1 MIRTLFFQPLGPAL
15 LLTLGGLLLWFLSWL
30 VWRAAVTR
38 RTLGLAR
45 FRIPLALLTVV
56 AAAFLWLRIGATP
69 AAQSLSWKWQP
80 LTVAGATIQWRADPW
95 NWFAVLMILVLTAA
109 VLLLT
114 DHDAPVTPAGG
125 SAERT
130 LWLGTA
136 AAVFVCSANLITLAS
151 CWLILDAMLTLH
163 LHPARQ
169 SEPAGRAW
177 ALLTMSTPLLLLIL
191 IMAGEG
197 GISEPLIG
205 GRFARSLLPWLW
217 LLGLIRVGV
226 YPLQFWITSPGK
238 ISNAAQT
245 AVHLLGAT
253 AGIWLLA
260 RVQAL
265 AGLSLTRQPEW
276 AALGAFALLGTAIAA
291 WTAEDDQWRWR
302 WIAVNRACIVML
314 AAYVSGQP
322 GPGAFA
328 WSLATFG
335 LGAGLLAVAQM
346 GRNGWRWRM
355 PALLGA
361 LVLWGLPGTVGF
373 LARSALIFPTELAI
387 APSLF
392 VVLLVSEILLV
403 AALWESVR
411 RAGTPDA
418 EEEEAAPPT
427 PPSYSALVRLAA
439 ATLLLAA
446 PAIIWGLFPQR
457 LAALGG
463 FALPDGATTLAQV
476 IATARRSV
484 WIGLVISGLVGAAL
498 GIWRTQIFG
507 QVRGWQQ
514 GLGVI
519 VGLEWLYRLVVGG
532 LRVVGGGLQYFATL
546 GEGEGYLG
554 WLALAGLVLW
564 VLLRG

>member
-1 MIRTLFFQPLGPAL
+1 
-15 LLTLGGLLLWFLSWL
+15 LGGLLLWFLSWL

-38 RTLGLAR
+38 RTIGLAR
-45 FRIPLALLTVV
+45 FRIPVALLTV
-56 AAAFLWLRIGATP
+56 AASAVLWLRIETTP

-80 LTVAGATIQWRADPW
+80 LTVAGAVIQWRADPW
-95 NWFAVLMILVLTAA
+95 NWFVVLLILVLTAA

-114 DHDAPVTPAGG
+114 DHDAPLTPAGG

-130 LWLGTA
+130 LWLGA
-136 AAVFVCSANLITLAS
+136 AAALFVCSASLITLAS
-151 CWLILDAMLTLH
+151 CWLILDAMLALR

-177 ALLTMSTPLLLLIL
+177 ALLTIVTPLLLLVL
-191 IMAGEG
+191 AMAGEN
-197 GISEPLIG
+197 GIGAPLIG
-205 GRFARSLLPWLW
+205 GRFARSVLTWLW
-217 LLGLIRVGV
+217 LLGLLRVGV
-226 YPLQFWITSPGK
+226 YPLHFWITSPGRM
-238 ISNAAQT
+238 SNAAQA

-253 AGIWLLA
+253 TGIWFLA

-291 WTAEDDQWRWR
+291 WTAEEDQWRWR

-314 AAYVSGQP
+314 AAYVSGEP
-322 GPGAFA
+322 GPAAFA
-328 WSLATFG
+328 WSLAAFG
-335 LGAGLLAVAQM
+335 LGAGLLAVAPLGQ
-346 GRNGWRWRM
+346 GGWRWRA

-373 LARSALIFPTELAI
+373 LARSALIFPTELPI
-387 APSLF
+387 AAGLF
-392 VVLLVSEILLV
+392 VVLLVGEILLV

-411 RAGTPDA
+411 RAGTSDA
-418 EEEEAAPPT
+418 EEQEAMAAPVPPT
-427 PPSYSALVRLAA
+427 ARPYGVLVRLTA

-446 PAIIWGLFPQR
+446 PAIVWGLFPQR

-484 WIGLVISGLVGAAL
+484 WIGLVISGLGGVAL
-498 GIWRTQIFG
+498 GIWRTQIFS

-514 GLGVI
+514 GLGAI

-554 WLALAGLVLW
+554 WLALAGLILW

>member
-15 LLTLGGLLLWFLSWL
+15 VLALGGLLLWFLSWL

-45 FRIPLALLTVV
+45 FRIPLALLTIA

-80 LTVAGATIQWRADPW
+80 LTVAGAAIQWRADPW

-109 VLLLT
+109 VLLLP

-130 LWLGTA
+130 LWLGA
-136 AAVFVCSANLITLAS
+136 GAAVFVCSANLITLAS
-151 CWLILDAMLTLH
+151 CWLILDAMLTLR
-163 LHPARQ
+163 LHPARR

-205 GRFARSLLPWLW
+205 GRFLRSVLPWLW

-346 GRNGWRWRM
+346 GQGGWRWRL

-387 APSLF
+387 APGLF
-392 VVLLVSEILLV
+392 VILLVSEILLV
-403 AALWESVR
+403 AALWESAR

-418 EEEEAAPPT
+418 EEEEAVPPT
-427 PPSYSALVRLAA
+427 PRSYGILARLAA

-457 LAALGG
+457 LAVLGG

-484 WIGLVISGLVGAAL
+484 WIGLIISGLGGAAL

-519 VGLEWLYRLVVGG
+519 VGLEWLYRLVIGG
-532 LRVVGGGLQYFATL
+532 LRLVGGGLQYFATL

>member
-15 LLTLGGLLLWFLSWL
+15 VLALGGLLLWFLSWL

-45 FRIPLALLTVV
+45 FRIPLALLTVAV
-56 AAAFLWLRIGATP
+56 AAFLWLRIGSTP

-80 LTVAGATIQWRADPW
+80 LTVAGAVIQWRADPW
-95 NWFAVLMILVLTAA
+95 NWFAVLLILVLTAA

-114 DHDAPVTPAGG
+114 DQDAPVTPAGG

-130 LWLGTA
+130 LWLGAA

-151 CWLILDAMLTLH
+151 CWLILDAMLTLR

-191 IMAGEG
+191 TMAGEG

-205 GRFARSLLPWLW
+205 GRFARSVLPWLW

-226 YPLQFWITSPGK
+226 YPLHFWITSPGRM
-238 ISNAAQT
+238 SNAAQA

-253 AGIWLLA
+253 TGIWFLA

-265 AGLSLTRQPEW
+265 AGLSLTRRPEW

-291 WTAEDDQWRWR
+291 WTAEEGQWRWR

-314 AAYVSGQP
+314 AAYVSGEP

-346 GRNGWRWRM
+346 GQGGWRWRL

-361 LVLWGLPGTVGF
+361 LVLWGMSGTVGF
-373 LARSALIFPTELAI
+373 LARSALIFPTELPI
-387 APSLF
+387 APGLF
-392 VVLLVSEILLV
+392 VVLLVGEILLV

-411 RAGTPDA
+411 RAGTSDT
-418 EEEEAAPPT
+418 EEQAAALPT
-427 PPSYSALVRLAA
+427 ARSYGVLVRLAA

-446 PAIIWGLFPQR
+446 PAIVWGLFPQR
-457 LAALGG
+457 LAVLGG

-484 WIGLVISGLVGAAL
+484 WIGLIISGLGGAAL